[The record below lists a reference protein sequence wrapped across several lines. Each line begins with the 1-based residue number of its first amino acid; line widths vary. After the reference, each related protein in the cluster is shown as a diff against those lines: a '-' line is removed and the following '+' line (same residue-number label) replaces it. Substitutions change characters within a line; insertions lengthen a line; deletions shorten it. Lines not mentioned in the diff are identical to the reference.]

1 MSYEMNF
8 EMYVGKKEQRADV
21 LRVAK
26 NALIT
31 KGYEEF
37 ADNLVADKRDRYM
50 IKEDTSMTYLGENFD
65 DAISTIYQ
73 AIVKELPEVVF
84 KGFSGYTDY
93 TYEAGHCFE
102 KQDNTLIV
110 GKIGYE
116 GEGFCLECGE
126 TVVDVDDFDPAKT
139 YTCPECGEVI
149 PNEELFSQYDS
160 EDITY
165 EIVDGKLIVKD
176 TVRKAYECQ

>member
-8 EMYVGKKEQRADV
+8 EMYVGAKEKRAEV

-26 NALIT
+26 NALIAN
-31 KGYEEF
+31 GYEEF
-37 ADNLVADKRDRYM
+37 ANNIVADKRDRYM
-50 IKEDTSMTYLGENFD
+50 IKENTSMTYLGENFD

-73 AIVKELPEVVF
+73 AIIRELPEVVF

-93 TYEAGHCFE
+93 TYEVGHCFE
-102 KQDNTLIV
+102 KKDNTLVV

-116 GEGFCLECGE
+116 GYGYCPECSE

-139 YTCPECGEVI
+139 YICPECGEVI
-149 PNEELFSQYDS
+149 SNEDMFVQYES
-160 EDITY
+160 EEIVY
-165 EIVDGKLIVKD
+165 EIVDGELIEKE
-176 TVRKAYECQ
+176 TARKGYECQ

>member
-8 EMYVGKKEQRADV
+8 EMYVGKKEQRAEV

-26 NALIT
+26 NALIA

-37 ADNLVADKRDRYM
+37 ADNIVADKFDRYK
-50 IKEDTSMTYLGENFD
+50 ITDGLYNSVSADDFD

-73 AIVKELPEVVF
+73 AIIRELPEVVF

-102 KQDNTLIV
+102 KKDNTLIV
-110 GKIGYE
+110 GKIGCE
-116 GEGFCLECGE
+116 GNGYCPECGE
-126 TVVDVDDFDPAKT
+126 VIVDADDFDPAET

-149 PNEELFSQYDS
+149 PNEELFSYYDS

-165 EIVDGKLIVKD
+165 EIVDGELIVKD

>member
-8 EMYVGKKEQRADV
+8 EMYVGKKEQRAEV
-21 LRVAK
+21 LAVIRK
-26 NALIT
+26 ALT
-31 KGYEEF
+31 EKGFEEF
-37 ADNLVADKRDRYM
+37 ANNFVADKDDKYM
-50 IKEDTSMTYLGENFD
+50 IKENTCCSFSADDFD
-65 DAISTIYQ
+65 EAISTIYK

-84 KGFSGYTDY
+84 KGFSGYTHY

-102 KQDNTLIV
+102 KKDNTLIV

-116 GEGFCLECGE
+116 GYGYCPECSE

-139 YTCPECGEVI
+139 YICPECGEVI
-149 PNEELFSQYDS
+149 SNEDMFVQYNN

-165 EIVDGKLIVKD
+165 EIVDGELIVKD
-176 TVRKAYECQ
+176 SVRKGYECQ

>member
-8 EMYVGKKEQRADV
+8 EMYVGKKEQRAEV

-26 NALIT
+26 NALIAN
-31 KGYEEF
+31 GYEEF
-37 ADNLVADKRDRYM
+37 ADSFVADKSDRYL
-50 IKEDTSMTYLGENFD
+50 IKEISCCAFSADSFD
-65 DAISTIYQ
+65 EAISTIYK

-84 KGFSGYTDY
+84 KGFSGYTHY

-102 KQDNTLIV
+102 KKDNTLIV

-116 GEGFCLECGE
+116 GYGYCPECSE
-126 TVVDVDDFDPAKT
+126 TVVDVDDLDPAKT
-139 YTCPECGEVI
+139 YICPECGEVI
-149 PNEELFSQYDS
+149 SNEDMFVQYNN

-165 EIVDGKLIVKD
+165 EIVDEELIVKD
-176 TVRKAYECQ
+176 SVRKGYECQ